1 MVADMGFY
9 VLLAVGFVGV
19 VAFLLVVGR
28 MYPGNG
34 ADLLDYDPIGRAAK
48 KILVEEEDIEQM
60 RELRSKQEELE
71 QQRAA
76 HRGDT
81 Q

>member
-1 MVADMGFY
+1 MVAPMGFY
-9 VLLAVGFVGV
+9 LLLAVGFVGV

-48 KILVEEEDIEQM
+48 KILVEEEDIVQM
-60 RELRSKQEELE
+60 RELREKQEELA
-71 QQRAA
+71 QQRSER
-76 HRGDT
+76 RGDA